1 MATPVV
7 QVPHSG
13 RMRYRLIAI
22 ISAVA
27 LASAGCGSS
36 DDPEPPSTPAQ
47 KPPAVATSAA
57 ATADAAGQ
65 DAYLQGLAAID
76 PGLVANED
84 RALSRAKDTCLDIK
98 QGEITGDKLNERV
111 AERLSGGDA
120 QITPAQA
127 AKVISLAKTT
137 VC

>member
-1 MATPVV
+1 M
-7 QVPHSG
+7 
-13 RMRYRLIAI
+13 
-22 ISAVA
+22 
-27 LASAGCGSS
+27 
-36 DDPEPPSTPAQ
+36 
-47 KPPAVATSAA
+47 
-57 ATADAAGQ
+57 
-65 DAYLQGLAAID
+65 QGLAAID